1 MPFELDFDNVK
12 YTAVF
17 EYYSKGPNNRGVFN
31 KHVGGYFLR
40 IYKDLWGSLHIGK
53 RSRSKLFT
61 GQNVDQ
67 NL

>member
-40 IYKDLWGSLHIGK
+40 IYKDL
-53 RSRSKLFT
+53 
-61 GQNVDQ
+61 
-67 NL
+67 